1 MPGKQPPAPAVFDE
15 CVRELKFRIESF
27 PTGNPLHVRAPGDD
41 SGVPMDA
48 HLHVVILEHFVFGI
62 ICLCLFDRQ
71 LTINEYWLLH

>member
-1 MPGKQPPAPAVFDE
+1 MASKQTPTPAVFDE

-27 PTGNPLHVRAPGDD
+27 PTGNPLRVCPPGDD

-62 ICLCLFDRQ
+62 IS
-71 LTINEYWLLH
+71 LLPPRYRPSAW